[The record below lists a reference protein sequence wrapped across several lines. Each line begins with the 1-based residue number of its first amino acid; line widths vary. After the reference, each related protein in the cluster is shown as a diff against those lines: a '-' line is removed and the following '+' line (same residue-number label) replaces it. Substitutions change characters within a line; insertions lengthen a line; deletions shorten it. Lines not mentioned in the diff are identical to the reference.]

1 MPTIDFQPLLSV
13 LGDFWKEHDDL
24 PKIKAYWEA
33 LIRAADNEWLQLR
46 QFGDS
51 RVLGTLPTFIYHD
64 YLYRHLE
71 GWKDTGVF
79 HQHYKKSFRATAGQA
94 IFYPGVFVEPVSTRV
109 YIEGK
114 ELDATAGD
122 FQVVYEQ
129 DSTQPGVNPRGSRII
144 LPAGIPASSSVQMVA
159 DRETFWIDHTFTA
172 PALDFAFA
180 HDANLLSVK
189 VVVESFDITSLV
201 QIDVLGTTISY
212 RTSGATNP
220 NTQDTRKFLR
230 GETIRVVDGLTTIVI
245 QVTADSPTLT
255 VPAPVNPASLVYR
268 VLNLDVS
275 EGMVVL
281 EAKRIRLMGQAFPPN
296 TRVRVIDLTGAQTFD
311 VTTPTDT
318 IELDREVNPET
329 AEVTFLSGS
338 IYGLGVSDKGVS
350 FRRSFQAGVR
360 LFVRGDY
367 HLLHDHASYH
377 VELAQSSDRAS
388 VPNTRPWVLT
398 PAIVEIPELPIE
410 VYVDG
415 MLQHPSAYIFLP
427 LQETFTVRFV
437 NGLLPNFLPAGT
449 VVDFFYA
456 DHEDDRLHRHVHDR
470 FVAADNQFS
479 IQLSAAHSERFGP
492 HITLDGVLQNNPAN
506 YGYTRGRDFIH
517 FDPPLADG
525 TIVKVDG
532 ERLELPYTIDVDTDI
547 VSADFIRE
555 DLPESRVVAS
565 EFFQN
570 GLDRNVTVLSRQTTE
585 DAPEAGFSIEQTPST
600 VSGFTLRSSGPF
612 EEGWFRGAL
621 VDEKT
626 AWRNF
631 GSVVSLKRDSSDQYV
646 RTVQA
651 MFNAYFRG
659 SQRYTLENFVDVI
672 MGSAFLDEEGT
683 LVRVDVS
690 NDDRK
695 AVVSGGSGE
704 KTYTL
709 SQLVPDRTWSGRE
722 MPRFHALTEYCRF
735 LDLTETNC
743 PWLPVAAEALSV
755 DFAAARR
762 FDVKSDASISG
773 VDPVYDANESTLRDP
788 LKDFVAGDDGEVW
801 VGDLIS
807 VVWSGGSSDYGRVTE
822 IIDRDTLRV
831 RLSVP
836 SVSVGYGDEAFA
848 GSAPGIINGWGG
860 LRANETVASYVIAA
874 RKTRRIDTHRF
885 LDAMD
890 PEDFP
895 YATQVL
901 VPLFRQ
907 FVSLIRFNWEGL
919 REGLLDD
926 VKLFLDTAKPAGSG
940 YIAFASVN
948 EDEGLEDPMAVV
960 FDEDDPEIDLI
971 PNLFAVGVGAI
982 DGGNPVGSSVGVA

>member
-1 MPTIDFQPLLSV
+1 MPTIDFQPLLAV
-13 LGDFWKEHDDL
+13 LGDFWKEHEDL

-51 RVLGTLPTFIYHD
+51 RILGTLPTFVYHD

-71 GWKDTGVF
+71 GWKDSGVF
-79 HQHYKKSFRATAGQA
+79 HRHYKKSFRASAGQV
-94 IFYPGVFVEPVSTRV
+94 IFYPGVFVEPGTTRV

-114 ELDATAGD
+114 ELDAAAGD
-122 FQVVYEQ
+122 FQIVYDQ
-129 DSTQPGVNPRGSRII
+129 DATQPGVNPRGSRII
-144 LPAGIPASSSVQMVA
+144 LAAGIPANSSVQMVA
-159 DRETFWIDHTFTA
+159 DRETFWLDHTFTA
-172 PALDFAFA
+172 PVLSFAFA
-180 HDANLLSVK
+180 HDANPLTVK
-189 VVVESFDITSLV
+189 VVVES
-201 QIDVLGTTISY
+201 IDVTNQMLVDAGGTKLSFAL
-212 RTSGATNP
+212 SGAVNP
-220 NTQDTRKFLR
+220 NTPDTRMFRR
-230 GETIRVVDGLTTIVI
+230 GETIRIVDGATVVTI
-245 QVTADSPTLT
+245 QVLADAQTLT
-255 VPAPVNPASLVYR
+255 IPVPVAPASSIYR

-275 EGMVVL
+275 EGMVAL
-281 EAKRIRLMGQAFPPN
+281 EPKRVRLLGQAFPPN
-296 TRVRVIDLTGAQTFD
+296 TRVRVIDITGAQTFD

-318 IELDREVNPET
+318 IDLLREVNPET
-329 AEVTFLSGS
+329 AEVTFLAGS
-338 IYGLGVSDKGVS
+338 IYGSLVNDKGVS

-367 HLLHDHASYH
+367 HLIHDHASYH
-377 VELAQSSDRAS
+377 VELTQSSDRAS

-398 PAIVEIPELPIE
+398 PTILELPELPIE

-415 MLQHPSAYIFLP
+415 MLQHPSSYIFLP

-449 VVDFFYA
+449 MVDFFYA

-479 IQLSAAHSERFGP
+479 LQLSAAHSERFGP
-492 HITLDGVLQNNPAN
+492 HITLDGIVQNNPVN
-506 YGYTRGRDFIH
+506 YGYTKGRDFLH

-532 ERLELPYTIDVDTDI
+532 ERLELPFVIDVDMDI
-547 VSADFIRE
+547 VAADFVSE
-555 DLPESRVVAS
+555 DLPESRVVAA
-565 EFFQN
+565 EFFQD
-570 GLDRNVTVLSRQTTE
+570 GLDRNVTVLSRQTTV
-585 DAPEAGFSIEQTPST
+585 DAPELGFSIEQIPST

-626 AWRNF
+626 AWRAF
-631 GSVVSLKRDSSDQYV
+631 GSVVSLKRESSDKYV
-646 RTVQA
+646 RTIQA
-651 MFNAYFRG
+651 MFNAYYRG

-672 MGSAFLDEEGT
+672 MGSAFLDEEGS

-695 AVVSGGSGE
+695 ATVAGRSGE
-704 KTYTL
+704 KVYTL

-743 PWLPVAAEALSV
+743 PWLPVAAEVLSE
-755 DFAAARR
+755 DFAAAKRL
-762 FDVKSDASISG
+762 DVKADAVISG
-773 VDPVYDANESTLRDP
+773 VDPVYDSRESTLRDP
-788 LKDFVAGDDGEVW
+788 LKDFVGGDEGEVW

-807 VVWSGGSSDYGRVTE
+807 VVWSGGSSNYGRVTE
-822 IIDRDTLRV
+822 VIDRDTLRV

-836 SVSVGYGDEAFA
+836 SVSVGYGMEAFA
-848 GSAPGIINGWGG
+848 GSAPGILNGWGG

-895 YATQVL
+895 YAAQAL

-948 EDEGLEDPMAVV
+948 EDEGLDDTLAVV
-960 FDEDDPEIDLI
+960 FDEDDPEVDLI

-982 DGGNPVGSSVGVA
+982 DGGNPVGASVGVA